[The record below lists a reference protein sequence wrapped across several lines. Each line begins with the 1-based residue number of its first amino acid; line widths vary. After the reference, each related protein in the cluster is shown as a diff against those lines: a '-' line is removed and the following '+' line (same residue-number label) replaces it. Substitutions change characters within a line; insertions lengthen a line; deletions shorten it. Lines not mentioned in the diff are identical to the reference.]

1 MAEKGK
7 AGVAE
12 IDKDFIN
19 DFPWIN
25 FPKEWKIKMVP
36 PFAEA
41 TVRFYVELPNGAI
54 KSVYFDRYGKLGADY
69 DYWEVFQ
76 IQPRDDNRAPK
87 RCDKNDI
94 TKLLE
99 IIESD
104 SFYE

>member
-1 MAEKGK
+1 MD
-7 AGVAE
+7 GVAK

-41 TVRFYVELPNGAI
+41 TVRFYVELPNGVI
-54 KSVYFDRYGKLGADY
+54 KSVYFDKDGKLGAY
-69 DYWEVFQ
+69 YNYWEVFQ
-76 IQPRDDNRAPK
+76 IEPRDDNRAPK

-94 TKLLE
+94 TKLLK
-99 IIESD
+99 IIEGD
-104 SFYE
+104 ILYE